1 VALHEL
7 PLDASVL
14 HGFFS
19 RELEPVLTVDPG
31 DSVRFSTP
39 NAGWSVGRDEQ
50 LASRDPERDTGHAL
64 AGPVEIR
71 GARAGM
77 VLAVTVDEV
86 VPGPW
91 GVTFGEDAR
100 LDWELQGDVGRA
112 AGRSVAL
119 APFLGV
125 LGMPPDEPGIHSTIP
140 PRRSGGNID
149 CKELVAGTTLYLPI
163 PVDGALFSA
172 GDGHAAQ
179 GDGEVSGTAIETP
192 VTAQV
197 TLELRDD
204 LPLEWPVARI
214 EGAWLTFG
222 FDEHLGRA
230 ARVAVEGLLDLMVR
244 EHGLERG
251 EALALASV
259 VADLRVTQVVNQAL
273 GVHAVLRDDAF
284 L

>member
-1 VALHEL
+1 MLHEL
-7 PLDASVL
+7 PLEASVL

-19 RELEPVLTVDPG
+19 RELEPVLTVEPG

-50 LASRDPERDTGHAL
+50 FASRDPERDTGPAL

-100 LDWELQGDVGRA
+100 LDWELEGDVGRA

-125 LGMPPDEPGIHSTIP
+125 LG
-140 PRRSGGNID
+140 
-149 CKELVAGTTLYLPI
+149 
-163 PVDGALFSA
+163 
-172 GDGHAAQ
+172 
-179 GDGEVSGTAIETP
+179 
-192 VTAQV
+192 
-197 TLELRDD
+197 
-204 LPLEWPVARI
+204 
-214 EGAWLTFG
+214 
-222 FDEHLGRA
+222 
-230 ARVAVEGLLDLMVR
+230 
-244 EHGLERG
+244 
-251 EALALASV
+251 
-259 VADLRVTQVVNQAL
+259 
-273 GVHAVLRDDAF
+273 
-284 L
+284 